1 MCGSFFVWIRRIW
14 AGYTKKMFLHSKSI
28 VYSAGMSFPV
38 FVIYNM
44 YYIVSSSIL
53 KNNYNVKVTLVNSVL
68 LSFVMLVIVYITMML
83 SVIYKKPIF
92 AAITSLLIVVFAPY
106 TIFGAVTNDYAVI
119 FRRNKNKEALKL
131 ATYIRSLI

>member
-1 MCGSFFVWIRRIW
+1 MCGSFFVWIWGIW
-14 AGYTKKMFLHSKSI
+14 AGYTKKMLLHSKSI

-38 FVIYNM
+38 FVIYN
-44 YYIVSSSIL
+44 IVSSSIL

>member
-1 MCGSFFVWIRRIW
+1 
-14 AGYTKKMFLHSKSI
+14 
-28 VYSAGMSFPV
+28 
-38 FVIYNM
+38 M

-119 FRRNKNKEALKL
+119 FRRNKNKGL
-131 ATYIRSLI
+131 

>member
-1 MCGSFFVWIRRIW
+1 ML
-14 AGYTKKMFLHSKSI
+14 LHSKSI
-28 VYSAGMSFPV
+28 VYSAGMSIPV

-53 KNNYNVKVTLVNSVL
+53 KNNYNVKVALVNSVL

>member
-1 MCGSFFVWIRRIW
+1 MCGSFFVWIWGIW
-14 AGYTKKMFLHSKSI
+14 AGYTKKMLLHSKSI

-92 AAITSLLIVVFAPY
+92 AALLIVVFAPY

>member
-1 MCGSFFVWIRRIW
+1 MCGSFFVWIWGIW
-14 AGYTKKMFLHSKSI
+14 AGYTKKMLLHSKSI
-28 VYSAGMSFPV
+28 VYSAGMLFPV

-53 KNNYNVKVTLVNSVL
+53 KNNYNVKVALVNSVL

-92 AAITSLLIVVFAPY
+92 AAITSLLIVVFAPH
-106 TIFGAVTNDYAVI
+106 TVFGAVTNDYTVI
-119 FRRNKNKEALKL
+119 FRRNKNKGL
-131 ATYIRSLI
+131 

>member
-1 MCGSFFVWIRRIW
+1 ML
-14 AGYTKKMFLHSKSI
+14 LHSKSI
-28 VYSAGMSFPV
+28 VYSAGMSFPA

-53 KNNYNVKVTLVNSVL
+53 KNNYNVKVALVNYVL

-92 AAITSLLIVVFAPY
+92 AAIISLLIVVFAPY
-106 TIFGAVTNDYAVI
+106 TIFGVVTNDYTVI

>member
-1 MCGSFFVWIRRIW
+1 MWQ
-14 AGYTKKMFLHSKSI
+14 
-28 VYSAGMSFPV
+28 PV
-38 FVIYNM
+38 LYGFGEYGQAIQRKC
-44 YYIVSSSIL
+44 YYIQNQLFIVQECHFQYLLYIMSSSIL

>member
-1 MCGSFFVWIRRIW
+1 ML
-14 AGYTKKMFLHSKSI
+14 LHSKSI

-106 TIFGAVTNDYAVI
+106 TIFGAVTNDYTVI

>member
-1 MCGSFFVWIRRIW
+1 VAACFVWIWGIW
-14 AGYTKKMFLHSKSI
+14 AGYTKKMLLHSKSI

-68 LSFVMLVIVYITMML
+68 LSFVMLHYDDAVSDIQKANFCCNYITVN
-83 SVIYKKPIF
+83 SGICTVYNIWSCY
-92 AAITSLLIVVFAPY
+92 
-106 TIFGAVTNDYAVI
+106 
-119 FRRNKNKEALKL
+119 
-131 ATYIRSLI
+131 

>member
-1 MCGSFFVWIRRIW
+1 ML
-14 AGYTKKMFLHSKSI
+14 LHSKSI

-53 KNNYNVKVTLVNSVL
+53 KNNYNVKVALVNYVL

-92 AAITSLLIVVFAPY
+92 AAIITVNSGICTVY
-106 TIFGAVTNDYAVI
+106 NIWSCY
-119 FRRNKNKEALKL
+119 
-131 ATYIRSLI
+131 

>member
-1 MCGSFFVWIRRIW
+1 MWQLFVWIWGIW
-14 AGYTKKMFLHSKSI
+14 AGYTKKMLLHSKSI

-38 FVIYNM
+38 FFIYNM

-53 KNNYNVKVTLVNSVL
+53 KNNYNVKVALVNYVL

-92 AAITSLLIVVFAPY
+92 AAIISLLIVVFAPY
-106 TIFGAVTNDYAVI
+106 TIFGVVTNDYTVI

>member
-1 MCGSFFVWIRRIW
+1 MTYNIYYILC
-14 AGYTKKMFLHSKSI
+14 H
-28 VYSAGMSFPV
+28 
-38 FVIYNM
+38 IYNM

-106 TIFGAVTNDYAVI
+106 TIF
-119 FRRNKNKEALKL
+119 
-131 ATYIRSLI
+131 

>member
-1 MCGSFFVWIRRIW
+1 ML
-14 AGYTKKMFLHSKSI
+14 LHSKSI

-44 YYIVSSSIL
+44 YYIVSSAIL

>member
-1 MCGSFFVWIRRIW
+1 M
-14 AGYTKKMFLHSKSI
+14 AAFLYGFGEYGQAIQRKCYYIQNQLFI
-28 VYSAGMSFPV
+28 VQDVISV

-53 KNNYNVKVTLVNSVL
+53 KNNYNVKVALVNSVL

-92 AAITSLLIVVFAPY
+92 AAITSLLIVVFAPH
-106 TIFGAVTNDYAVI
+106 TVFGAVTNDYTVI
-119 FRRNKNKEALKL
+119 FRRNKNKGL
-131 ATYIRSLI
+131 

>member
-1 MCGSFFVWIRRIW
+1 MCGSFFVWIWGIW
-14 AGYTKKMFLHSKSI
+14 AGYTQKMLLHSKSI

-106 TIFGAVTNDYAVI
+106 TIF
-119 FRRNKNKEALKL
+119 
-131 ATYIRSLI
+131 

>member
-1 MCGSFFVWIRRIW
+1 ML
-14 AGYTKKMFLHSKSI
+14 LHSKSI

-53 KNNYNVKVTLVNSVL
+53 KNNYNVKVALVNYVL
-68 LSFVMLVIVYITMML
+68 LSFVMLVIVYISMML

-92 AAITSLLIVVFAPY
+92 AAIISLLIVVFAPY
-106 TIFGAVTNDYAVI
+106 TIFGVVTNDYTVI

>member
-1 MCGSFFVWIRRIW
+1 MWQLFVWIWGIW
-14 AGYTKKMFLHSKSI
+14 AGYTKKMLLHSKSI

-53 KNNYNVKVTLVNSVL
+53 KNIYNVKVALVNYVL

-83 SVIYKKPIF
+83 SVISKKPIF
-92 AAITSLLIVVFAPY
+92 AAIISLLIVVFAPY
-106 TIFGAVTNDYAVI
+106 TIFGVVTNDYTVI

>member
-1 MCGSFFVWIRRIW
+1 MCGSFFVWIWGIW
-14 AGYTKKMFLHSKSI
+14 AGYTKKMLLHSKSI
-28 VYSAGMSFPV
+28 VYGAGMSFPV

-53 KNNYNVKVTLVNSVL
+53 KNNYNVKVALVNSVL

-92 AAITSLLIVVFAPY
+92 AAITSLLIVVFAPH
-106 TIFGAVTNDYAVI
+106 TVFGAVTNDYTVI

>member
-1 MCGSFFVWIRRIW
+1 ML
-14 AGYTKKMFLHSKSI
+14 LHSKSI

-68 LSFVMLVIVYITMML
+68 LSF
-83 SVIYKKPIF
+83 
-92 AAITSLLIVVFAPY
+92 AAITSLLIVVFAPH
-106 TIFGAVTNDYAVI
+106 TVFGAVTNDYTVI
-119 FRRNKNKEALKL
+119 FRRNKNKGL
-131 ATYIRSLI
+131 